1 MKFRPNVAA
10 ILQDPTGRI
19 LIGERCDM
27 AGAWQ
32 FPQGGLA
39 RGETREQAL
48 VRELREELSLE
59 PESYRVIEF
68 RGPYRYL
75 FKKGRVKRGY
85 HGQEQ
90 HYFLAAFH
98 GSVAQ
103 IDVATEEPEFQSS
116 RWIYPHEFDLKWLP
130 EFKREVYRAVLKD
143 FFEVIL

>member
-10 ILQDPTGRI
+10 ILQDPSGRI

-59 PESYRVIEF
+59 PDCYRVIEF
-68 RGPYRYL
+68 KGPYRYL
-75 FKKGRVKRGY
+75 FKKGRTKRGY

-90 HYFLAAFH
+90 HYFLASFH
-98 GSVAQ
+98 GTDAHINVETDS
-103 IDVATEEPEFQSS
+103 PEFRAS
-116 RWIYPHEFDLKWLP
+116 RWIYPHEFDLNWLP
-130 EFKREVYRAVLKD
+130 DFKREVYRAVLKD